1 MDHTFKTALLIARQL
16 FGKEEFVLSK
26 WQSFYND
33 IEKDMINLYDSP
45 FMSFSFLALV
55 KWLRE
60 KEKEG
65 TELYDILFNI
75 ASYVQEIYSYLG
87 PLIQQEFEDSLG
99 MMKES
104 TSHEGQDL
112 YQAASSYLE
121 MNNTDVLY
129 YLRDGISKNKFTF
142 SKETGRQM
150 YQLPDKKKH
159 VVQLSNHKDED
170 LKLKSIEDS
179 MLWERTITN
188 VLSAMDDLTADC
200 LDVITM
206 AWTEQTNSS
215 TEMIHFSYE
224 QVLEV
229 CGYHRRKDG
238 TKSFRIKDR
247 LEVMK
252 RLAALASIF
261 IYVNED
267 NEIVVLSNEEQQN
280 DFYKYKRQHIKRLFV
295 LEDIILA
302 KDINTDEVIGIESC
316 TIRPSEFLSN
326 YLIGEK
332 STTALMP
339 IKALQYSKDRHKY
352 HKRLT
357 RYLSWQWRIRQ
368 LSRTTMYRPFSI
380 GGEKG
385 LLSVMGIESK
395 NYKPS
400 RLKEIFENVLDNL
413 QDDYVIASWSYDQ
426 ALDEQAM
433 SQRNWFSSYWLN
445 QQVVIVPPQEML
457 QLQKSLQSRQEPN
470 EQQLEMAVESSLDK
484 FVNSVNQK
492 RELPVIEI
500 QNGTNDGQEDFGS
513 IRDTINQ
520 YKELLKIPLR
530 ALSEEVGISY
540 STLSRFLS
548 NKTKRING
556 DNVEKIKKWIKHRE
570 LVDIL

>member
-16 FGKEEFVLSK
+16 FRKEELILSK
-26 WQSFYND
+26 WQAFYND
-33 IEKDMINLYDSP
+33 VEKDMINLYDSP
-45 FMSFSFLALV
+45 FMSFSFLALI
-55 KWLRE
+55 KWLRK

-75 ASYVQEIYSYLG
+75 ESYVQEIYSCLG

-99 MMKES
+99 MMKEAA
-104 TSHEGQDL
+104 SHEDPDL

-142 SKETGRQM
+142 SRETGRQM

-159 VVQLSNHKDED
+159 IVQLSNHKDED

-188 VLSAMDDLTADC
+188 VLNAMDDLTADC

-206 AWTEQTNSS
+206 AWTEQTNSP
-215 TEMIHFSYE
+215 TEMIQFSYE

-267 NEIVVLSNEEQQN
+267 NEIVVLSNEEQKN

-295 LEDIILA
+295 LEDIVLA

-316 TIRPSEFLSN
+316 TIRPSEFLSS

-332 STTALMP
+332 STTTLMP

-385 LLSVMGIESK
+385 LLSVMGIDSK

-413 QDDYVIASWSYDQ
+413 QADCVIASWNYHQ
-426 ALDEQAM
+426 KLDEQAM
-433 SQRNWFSSYWLN
+433 NQRNWFSSYWLN
-445 QQVVIVPPQEML
+445 QQIVIVPPQEML
-457 QLQKSLQSRQEPN
+457 QLQKSLQLRQESN
-470 EQQLEMAVESSLDK
+470 EQQLEIAVESSLNR
-484 FVNSVNQK
+484 FVSSVNQ
-492 RELPVIEI
+492 RQELPVIEI
-500 QNGTNDGQEDFGS
+500 QNGANDGQEEFEG
-513 IRDTINQ
+513 IRDTMNQ
-520 YKELLKIPLR
+520 YKEQLKIPLR
-530 ALSEEVGISY
+530 ALAEEVGISY

-556 DNVEKIKKWIKHRE
+556 DNVEKIRKWIKHRE